1 MRRRVS
7 FRLECAR
14 ARARARALDFAG
26 GVFPRDI
33 AGICQSILRRTN
45 ERASELARNSAKLA
59 SRLWKLM
66 SCAVHVLVTA
76 SPVSSFIFAASRRR
90 MYAVSIIY
98 KRRGDSP
105 DSASAATGRKH
116 RRRLDE
122 RAIFHRI
129 GEFVSDRDS

>member
-1 MRRRVS
+1 
-7 FRLECAR
+7 
-14 ARARARALDFAG
+14 
-26 GVFPRDI
+26 
-33 AGICQSILRRTN
+33 
-45 ERASELARNSAKLA
+45 
-59 SRLWKLM
+59 M

-76 SPVSSFIFAASRRR
+76 SPVSSFIFAASRRG

-105 DSASAATGRKH
+105 DSTSAATGEH